1 MEGGKLSDS
10 LADRQESR
18 RLRCSS
24 ESLVFDTF
32 GFGMESEPLSLDR
45 TTAGTPTEV
54 SRRHFDH
61 DFSETSYQAACSTPP
76 DSSPPRSRLEC
87 PPSPSPLRTCQG
99 PLRATT
105 AKRPRSRL
113 FGDTE
118 GELQDE
124 TRRLSLFS
132 GDDDDVLI
140 PFRSNGK
147 RARNC
152 LFGDHDTDEVP
163 AESGSSLCFGSLL
176 THDENSE
183 NTNLPV
189 PTLRS
194 SRDDSFVTPQHK
206 PIRPKTTSLSVTHS
220 YKRPGYLMPGHMSG
234 QALFSSSQQDP
245 PGNLVLTKSVLMP
258 KSPCRPT
265 QRPNPKS
272 PSRPTL
278 PRFTQNPWSPRPPVR
293 SSPKEETNDQA
304 DLNTLQNTSLYNLLF
319 KEIDYLGEGSFG
331 TVYQCRH
338 IVDGWD
344 YAVKIS
350 KKPLR
355 GSKDFQGRL
364 QEVFALAAL
373 PGHPNLVR
381 YYNAWVYDGLLY
393 IQMEFCDGGTLLG
406 NEKEFRQHELAEI
419 MLQLASGLDCLHSHK
434 MVHKDVKPENIYIS
448 ITEEVSLLFAFC
460 FFQLFSLLL
469 KPSPL
474 LLGQETLQNR
484 RLWSHQREEEW
495 H

>member
-1 MEGGKLSDS
+1 MEACDTGLSVE
-10 LADRQESR
+10 RQER
-18 RLRCSS
+18 RLRSSS
-24 ESLVFDTF
+24 ESLVFDAF
-32 GFGMESEPLSLDR
+32 GFDSELS
-45 TTAGTPTEV
+45 TPSDSV
-54 SRRHFDH
+54 RGKRLFDDYPH
-61 DFSETSYQAACSTPP
+61 GGSASYQSVCSTPP
-76 DSSPPRSRLEC
+76 DSSPPRSRVEC

-99 PLRATT
+99 PLRT

-113 FGDTE
+113 FDDE

-132 GDDDDVLI
+132 GDDDDVL

-152 LFGDHDTDEVP
+152 LFADDDDTP
-163 AESGSSLCFGSLL
+163 NFGLL
-176 THDENSE
+176 GPDENTE
-183 NTNLPV
+183 TTNL

-206 PIRPKTTSLSVTHS
+206 PAIRLPKTSQSVSHP
-220 YKRPGYLMPGHMSG
+220 YKRPDYLLPTTG
-234 QALFSSSQQDP
+234 QALFPSSNMNEP
-245 PGNLVLTKSVLMP
+245 PLILTRSVYGCP

-293 SSPKEETNDQA
+293 TTPKAEKNGQA
-304 DLNTLQNTSLYNLLF
+304 DLNTLQNTSLYDLLF

-406 NEKEFRQHELAEI
+406 KKKEFHQHELAEI
-419 MLQLASGLDCLHSHK
+419 LFQLASGLDCLHSHK

-448 ITEEVSLLFAFC
+448 TLEEVCVIFFSSFFDSYLNHLF
-460 FFQLFSLLL
+460 LTP
-469 KPSPL
+469 PSHRARTATKSA
-474 LLGQETLQNR
+474 TLVLSKEKR
-484 RLWSHQREEEW
+484 ATPILI
-495 H
+495 